1 MYKLALIERF
11 NDKYHGITK
20 CSSNDIENSNM
31 IVYIITPEEFYNDEY
46 IVYKQLADNNKK
58 IINNDV
64 NKIFENTSLEIVEVL
79 ELSGLEQVGII
90 KTFWLKIFQRKI
102 RSFLISIS

>member
-1 MYKLALIERF
+1 MYNLALRERY
-11 NDKYHGITK
+11 NDKYHGRTK

-46 IVYKQLADNNKK
+46 IVYKQLADKNKK
-58 IINNDV
+58 MINNDV

-79 ELSGLEQVGII
+79 ELNGLEQVGII
-90 KTFWLKIFQRKI
+90 KKFWLRIFQRKI
-102 RSFLISIS
+102 ISFLVSIS

>member
-1 MYKLALIERF
+1 MYNLALIERF
-11 NDKYHGITK
+11 NDKYHGKTK

-31 IVYIITPEEFYNDEY
+31 VVYIITPEEFYNDEY
-46 IVYKQLADNNKK
+46 IIYKQLADKNKK

-79 ELSGLEQVGII
+79 ELSGLEHVGII

-102 RSFLISIS
+102 RSFLISIC